1 MKKIIKFI
9 LFIVISIVISILIYN
24 GLDIKENINKIYGYS
39 ALIVSSGSMSPELM
53 INDIIV
59 IKECR
64 DYKINDIVTF
74 TNKDNCLV
82 THRIIKKEGNN
93 YITKGDNNNSI
104 DQEKINIEKIEGKV
118 IGNSKILKFIYNN
131 WLLIILII
139 FILVIFL

>member
-1 MKKIIKFI
+1 MKKIIKLI
-9 LFIVISIVISILIYN
+9 LSIIISIVIAIFIYN

-53 INDIIV
+53 INDIII
-59 IKECR
+59 IKECQN
-64 DYKINDIVTF
+64 YNVNDIVTF
-74 TNKDNCLV
+74 TNNEKCLV

-118 IGNSKILKFIYNN
+118 ISNSKILKFIYNN

-139 FILVIFL
+139 FILLIFL

>member
-1 MKKIIKFI
+1 MKRIIKFI

-59 IKECR
+59 IKECN

-118 IGNSKILKFIYNN
+118 ISNSKILKFIYNN

-139 FILVIFL
+139 FILLIFL